1 MIPARAAPR
10 GFSLVGPVGAAS
22 QGEFLLVSPLSCFHG
37 KFLLKAPGLLLS
49 GIPSGT
55 TGEPGLIPS
64 ASRAPSP
71 WLVQG

>member
-1 MIPARAAPR
+1 M
-10 GFSLVGPVGAAS
+10 GPVGIPAGEPTELLSREIPAGSPRAAS
-22 QGEFLLVSPLSCFHG
+22 LRN
-37 KFLLKAPGLLLS
+37 
-49 GIPSGT
+49 SGT